1 MTLSIILNNL
11 YQSAPFSLKTTYSEL
26 DLTLSRRSFLSFR
39 NHSIDLTCK
48 PVDWFQ
54 YDRDIR
60 RERVKVCVKQ
70 TILSIKSDE
79 EGEED

>member
-1 MTLSIILNNL
+1 MILSIILNSI
-11 YQSAPFSLKTTYSEL
+11 YQSATYSLKTTYSQL

-39 NHSIDLTCK
+39 NQSIDLISK

-54 YDRDIR
+54 YDRNIR

-79 EGEED
+79 EGED